1 MIDVDVQVAS
11 ESKTLPNE
19 DQLSLWANTALS
31 KLRENAELSIR
42 LVDVEESQ
50 SLNLEYRGKDKPTNV
65 LSFPFEMPPELVGLE
80 DMGDL
85 IGDLVI
91 CASVVEEEAVQQNK
105 APLHHWAHMVVH
117 GCLHLL
123 GYDHINDE
131 EAQIMEDL
139 EREILSALDIS
150 DPYLITDWD
159 HERTTESK
167 YVQLARKF
175 QAIWRRP

>member
-19 DQLSLWANTALS
+19 EQLSLWAKAALANLKDS
-31 KLRENAELSIR
+31 AELSIR

-65 LSFPFEMPPELVGLE
+65 LSFPFEVPPELIGLE
-80 DMGDL
+80 EMGDL

-91 CASVVEEEAVQQNK
+91 CATVVEEEAVQQNK
-105 APLHHWAHMVVH
+105 ASLHHWAHMVVH

-139 EREILSALDIS
+139 ERKILSQLDIA
-150 DPYLITDWD
+150 DPYLITD
-159 HERTTESK
+159 
-167 YVQLARKF
+167 
-175 QAIWRRP
+175 